1 MSGAKRKLQFCL
13 AQGAIQELGLE
24 TDSAVVE
31 DLRIDT
37 DVYCFGASAGTIR
50 RQSFT
55 NLNVVR
61 IVVIDAAAGY

>member
-1 MSGAKRKLQFCL
+1 MNERERNGNYSSASPKARSKN
-13 AQGAIQELGLE
+13 LGLE

-37 DVYCFGASAGTIR
+37 VVYCFGASAGTIR

-61 IVVIDAAAGY
+61 IVVIDACG